1 MFFSKSIAFDEED
14 IANAAA
20 AARVSTAFPSV
31 ETEFIEKLKEGD
43 PDAFDT
49 LVSRYSTDI
58 HALLWRLTE
67 DPDEAG
73 ELTQETFLSAVR
85 AIKGFRGDAC
95 LKTWLVRI
103 AINHSR
109 NRLRWW
115 KRRKRERSVSL
126 EDTIGSSDLSYGDTI
141 AATGNDPEIDA
152 IRRERQSALR
162 KELIRL
168 PDNFREVVVL
178 CDVEGFTYEE
188 AARALDIN
196 IGTVKSR
203 LARGREELRR
213 RLKDF

>member
-1 MFFSKSIAFDEED
+1 MFFNKSIAFDEED

-20 AARVSTAFPSV
+20 AAGVSPAFPSA
-31 ETEFIEKLKEGD
+31 EAEFVEKLKEGD

-73 ELTQETFLSAVR
+73 ELTQETFLSAVK

-109 NRLRWW
+109 NRFRWW

-126 EDTIGSSDLSYGDTI
+126 EDTIGSSDLSYSDTI
-141 AATGNDPEIDA
+141 AATGDDPEIDA

-188 AARALDIN
+188 AARALEIN